1 MAKSKSR
8 TKKGQGAGGRSGGQE
23 NPDAPE
29 ALMRDLLKRME
40 AEKTAEALND
50 NVIIPFAAALEEICR
65 ARGYVLNIFGEAS
78 NIVFSGDGKDAE
90 AIYRLVEDYLAAR
103 E

>member
-8 TKKGQGAGGRSGGQE
+8 KKNRPGADGRAGERES
-23 NPDAPE
+23 PE
-29 ALMRDLLKRME
+29 ALMRDLFERME

-65 ARGYVLNIFGEAS
+65 ARGYVLNIYGEAS
-78 NIVFSGDGKDAE
+78 NIVFAGDGKDAE
-90 AIYRLVEDYLAAR
+90 AIYRLVEEYLAAKKP
-103 E
+103 EA